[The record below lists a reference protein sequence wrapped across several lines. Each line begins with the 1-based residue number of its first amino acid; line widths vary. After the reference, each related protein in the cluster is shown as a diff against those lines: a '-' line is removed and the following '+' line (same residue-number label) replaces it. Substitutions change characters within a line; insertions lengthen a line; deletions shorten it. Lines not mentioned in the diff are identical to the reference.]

1 MNDAQL
7 TFYGRQTELVRLRE
21 RFSSPAEELVIV
33 SGRRRVGKSRLLLE
47 AANLKL
53 LGLHLVGLV
62 AGRDGRRREHELESK
77 QRFRFLGASPDLDPN
92 ISDSSFR
99 FILIFNCYFALGMRS
114 PNTTVLN

>member
-1 MNDAQL
+1 MSQEKAVAFGDGGL
-7 TFYGRQTELVRLRE
+7 VGGRSQVHLEVE
-21 RFSSPAEELVIV
+21 D
-33 SGRRRVGKSRLLLE
+33 GLLLE

-77 QRFRFLGASPDLDPN
+77 QRVRFLGASPDLDPN

-99 FILIFNCYFALGMRS
+99 FILIFNGY
-114 PNTTVLN
+114 